1 MLLSITITHYYIFP
15 FIYSIIIL
23 TYVRKDTFK
32 LLKYR
37 LYLIITALIWGTTFV
52 FQRIGSGTIGT
63 FAFITIRFL
72 IGSIAI
78 LPLFFYTQKHLS
90 EKERQAVASAP
101 IPLWLTGLIL
111 GSLLFAGASLQQE
124 SLLYTTAGK
133 AGFISSLYIIAVPL
147 VGVFLKT
154 PIRINHI
161 IGCLLSVI
169 GIYYLAFPSGSGNFN
184 IGDLM
189 NLTGVLFWTCQILCV
204 DYFIRWYPGIYLAE
218 LQFVFSAIWGALFLY
233 FSAETC
239 TSAMVNATLIP
250 LLYAGIMSSG
260 IAFTLQILG
269 QRKVPPTEASLLLS
283 CEMIFGALAG
293 YLFLGEIMDGR
304 EILGCILM
312 SSGIFMS
319 QINGRILWPPE
330 RIRSK

>member
-1 MLLSITITHYYIFP
+1 ML
-15 FIYSIIIL
+15 
-23 TYVRKDTFK
+23 R
-32 LLKYR
+32 YR
-37 LYLIITALIWGTTFV
+37 LYLLVTALIWGSTFV
-52 FQRIGSGTIGT
+52 FQRIGTGTMGT
-63 FAFITIRFL
+63 FAFITSRFL
-72 IGSIAI
+72 IGSLAV
-78 LPLFFYTQKHLS
+78 LPLVFYTQRHLS
-90 EKERQAVASAP
+90 EKEKEAVASAP
-101 IPLWLTGLIL
+101 VPLWITGLVL

-147 VGVFLKT
+147 VGIFLKT
-154 PIRINHI
+154 PLRINHL
-161 IGCLLSVI
+161 IGCILSII
-169 GIYYLAFPSGSGNFN
+169 GIYYLAFPTGDGNLN
-184 IGDLM
+184 IGDMM

-218 LQFVFSAIWGALFLY
+218 LQFIFSALWGAVFLY
-233 FSAETC
+233 FSAE
-239 TSAMVNATLIP
+239 SYNLAMINATLIP
-250 LLYAGIMSSG
+250 ILYAGIMSSG

-304 EILGCILM
+304 EILGCALM
-312 SSGIFMS
+312 TSGIFMS

-330 RIRSK
+330 RISKN